1 MDSKNQDTRNRF
13 RKNLDKIA
21 TDLIAIFDLQF
32 SQKVP
37 NLSDP
42 IHRWIDFRLRYIDP
56 MPRTILASNKFPK
69 RLPATVE
76 TGFLALQK
84 SIIEGKDIN
93 SYQSK
98 GLIKFNDL
106 SGTNSAKRTDLLWAD
121 WGISHLHITDKQM
134 TTGEFFSPRKCSD
147 GESWLLFCIFGRD
160 CALLV
165 DIKKHSDDEL
175 FVDQSMM
182 DTIYQSWPAYMEQFR
197 LNGILPS
204 PAATRHTNQDIQN
217 IRTNGL
223 TTYTTIDGKV
233 FMGPGMGI
241 TTASTPL
248 VVTRKSDEVIDWICQ
263 LADFASNQNESLHL
277 TTRSY
282 GIENPEFDLS
292 LTPQGLAIVETSMKI
307 AFTFPKGRNDASAI
321 FCERMENLFFP
332 TWALKRVLIYY
343 PALRTQIRQSR

>member
-1 MDSKNQDTRNRF
+1 MDLKNQVTRNRF
-13 RKNLDKIA
+13 RKSLEKIA
-21 TDLIAIFDLQF
+21 SNLIAIFDLQF
-32 SQKVP
+32 SQKIP

-56 MPRTILASNKFPK
+56 MPRTILASKKFPK

-93 SYQSK
+93 GYQSK

-106 SGTNSAKRTDLLWAD
+106 SGTNRAKRTDLLWAD

-147 GESWLLFCIFGRD
+147 GESWLLFCIFERD
-160 CALLV
+160 CTLLV

-182 DTIYQSWPAYMEQFR
+182 NTIYESWPAYMEQFR
-197 LNGILPS
+197 LKGILAS
-204 PAATRHTNQDIQN
+204 PAATRRSNQDIQN

-223 TTYTTIDGKV
+223 TTYATIDEKV
-233 FMGPGMGI
+233 FMGLGMGI

-248 VVTRKSDEVIDWICQ
+248 KVTVFSDKVLNWIDE
-263 LADFASNQNESLHL
+263 LAEYACDPDGFILSNTKKE
-277 TTRSY
+277 
-282 GIENPEFDLS
+282 GAENPEFDLRI
-292 LTPQGLAIVETSMKI
+292 TAQGLCVFEVTKNIGFA
-307 AFTFPKGRNDASAI
+307 FPKDKTDEITGYH
-321 FCERMENLFFP
+321 EKMESLFLP
-332 TWALKRVLIYY
+332 AWALEKILISY
-343 PALRTQIRQSR
+343 PALRT